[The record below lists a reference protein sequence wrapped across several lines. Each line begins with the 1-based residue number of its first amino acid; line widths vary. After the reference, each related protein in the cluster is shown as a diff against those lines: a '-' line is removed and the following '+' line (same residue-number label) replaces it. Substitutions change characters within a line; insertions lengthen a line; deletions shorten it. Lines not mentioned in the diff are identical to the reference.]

1 MNGENQQEDM
11 SMEDILS
18 SIKDIL
24 NNDEENTKESNP
36 SQVSSASDSKKNEI
50 SLEES
55 LSQSLVKE
63 DSSDDDVYDLSKSM
77 IINEP
82 LPQDLAA
89 DKLFEDELDE
99 TGPVFDI
106 DDENAEDVK
115 LPEVSSKD
123 DADFSLDLPEDDA
136 FPLLDDDEEKTPEIK
151 QEQPQE
157 DEISL
162 DVVLNAANNALAE
175 DIAVEEPQAEVLAQ
189 EPAEEEKDDEKIKEE
204 ISRELESLKQ
214 EQAQVS
220 FEEEV
225 KAEEPVKAQAEDAT
239 DVSADIISNFAKMF
253 AEKAPQQEEVAYEE
267 EKVEQPKENI
277 NLIGDGSKTIEDVVK
292 DAIKEIVMANVNA
305 EMTKNVDIVSL
316 AKEEIRAQA
325 KAWIA
330 QNLPAIVNAAVKEE
344 MERVMAKVGK

>member
-36 SQVSSASDSKKNEI
+36 SQVSSASDSKENEI

-106 DDENAEDVK
+106 DDENAEDVQ
-115 LPEVSSKD
+115 LPEVSTKD

-136 FPLLDDDEEKTPEIK
+136 FPLLDDEEEKTPEIK

-175 DIAVEEPQAEVLAQ
+175 DVAFEEPQAEVLLQ
-189 EPAEEEKDDEKIKEE
+189 EPAEEDNEKIKEE

-220 FEEEV
+220 FEKEV
-225 KAEEPVKAQAEDAT
+225 KAEEPIKAQAEDAT

-253 AEKAPQQEEVAYEE
+253 AEKAPQQEEAAYEE

>member
-36 SQVSSASDSKKNEI
+36 SQVSSASDSKENEI

-175 DIAVEEPQAEVLAQ
+175 DVAVEEPQAEVLAQ
-189 EPAEEEKDDEKIKEE
+189 EPAEEDNEKIKEE

-220 FEEEV
+220 FEKEV

>member
-36 SQVSSASDSKKNEI
+36 SQVSSASDSKENEI

-115 LPEVSSKD
+115 LPEVSTKD

-136 FPLLDDDEEKTPEIK
+136 FPLLDDEEEKTPEIK

-175 DIAVEEPQAEVLAQ
+175 DVAFEEPQAEVLPQ
-189 EPAEEEKDDEKIKEE
+189 EPAEEDNEKIKEE

-220 FEEEV
+220 FEKEV